1 MEPFKNF
8 LNQTVVETMAGH
20 FHEHWPEFEKTAFI
34 ADVAKDFEMLEL
46 KQRSNR
52 IAEMMARHLPTDFKE
67 SGRIILSSLGQIL
80 DDDLSPDA
88 VDSTGLTGWTLMPV
102 DHYVSQYGQDHFDL
116 SMTLFKAITQRF
128 TAEFGIRYFLE
139 KWPEKTLAV
148 MKEWTADENVHV
160 RRLASEGSR
169 PKLPW
174 GIHLPVFIKDPAPV
188 IALLEQLKDD
198 DKEYVRRSVA
208 NNLNDMAKDHP
219 DLVASIAEQWM
230 LEASKDRKRLVRHAC
245 RTLLKNGHPKAL
257 EVLGFSPPVISSV
270 VIEVLTPEVALGGAL
285 AFSLAL
291 HSGVDHDQAMM
302 IDFIIHHQKAN
313 GTTTP
318 KVFKW
323 KTATL
328 SADKPLVIS
337 KKHGIK
343 KITTRVYYAGLHT
356 LEVMVNGVSVGAR
369 DFKLVVL

>member
-8 LNQTVVETMAGH
+8 LNQDIIERMAGH
-20 FHEHWPEFEKTAFI
+20 YKAHYPEFDMAAFI
-34 ADVAKDFEMLEL
+34 ADATVDFDSLEL

-52 IAEMMARHLPTDFKE
+52 ITETMIRYLPTDFTE
-67 SGRIILSSLGQIL
+67 AGRILLSSLGEVME
-80 DDDLSPDA
+80 DDLASGKADTSGIAGWA
-88 VDSTGLTGWTLMPV
+88 VMPLE
-102 DHYVSQYGQDHFDL
+102 HYVAQQGHDHFDL
-116 SMTLFKAITQRF
+116 SMMLFKEMTKRA

-139 KWPEKTLAV
+139 KYPEKTLAV
-148 MKEWTADENVHV
+148 MKCWTADENVHV

-188 IALLEQLKDD
+188 VELLEQLKDD

-208 NNLNDMAKDHP
+208 NNLNDIAKDHP

-230 LEASKDRKRLVRHAC
+230 VDASKDRKRLVRHAC
-245 RTLLKNGHPKAL
+245 RTLLKNGHPKTLA
-257 EVLGFSPPVISSV
+257 VLGFLPPKIKEATVDL
-270 VIEVLTPEVALGGAL
+270 LTPEVVLGEALE
-285 AFSLAL
+285 FSLSLDSDVKKAQSL
-291 HSGVDHDQAMM
+291 M

-313 GTTTP
+313 GTTSP

-323 KTATL
+323 KTASLT
-328 SADKPLVIS
+328 ADKPLIIR

-343 KITTRVYYAGLHT
+343 KITTRVYYPGLHT
-356 LEVMVNGVSVGAR
+356 LEVVINGVSVGKQ
-369 DFKLVVL
+369 DFQLLMP

>member
-8 LNQTVVETMAGH
+8 LNQDIIERMAGH
-20 FHEHWPEFEKTAFI
+20 YKAHYPEFDMAAFI
-34 ADVAKDFEMLEL
+34 ADATVDFDSLEL

-52 IAEMMARHLPTDFKE
+52 ITETMIRYLPTDFTE
-67 SGRIILSSLGQIL
+67 AGRILLSSLGEVME
-80 DDDLSPDA
+80 DDLASGKADTSGIAGWA
-88 VDSTGLTGWTLMPV
+88 VMPLE
-102 DHYVSQYGQDHFDL
+102 HYVAQQGHDHFDL
-116 SMTLFKAITQRF
+116 SMMLFKEMTKRA

-139 KWPEKTLAV
+139 KYPEKTLAV
-148 MKEWTADENVHV
+148 MKCWTADENVHV

-188 IALLEQLKDD
+188 VELLEQLKDD

-208 NNLNDMAKDHP
+208 NNLNDIAKDHP

-230 LEASKDRKRLVRHAC
+230 VDASKDRKRLVRHAC
-245 RTLLKNGHPKAL
+245 RTLLKNGHPKTLA
-257 EVLGFSPPVISSV
+257 VLGFLPPKIKEATVDL
-270 VIEVLTPEVALGGAL
+270 LTPEVVLGEVL
-285 AFSLAL
+285 EFSLSLDSDVKKAQSL
-291 HSGVDHDQAMM
+291 M

-313 GTTTP
+313 GTTSP

-323 KTATL
+323 KIATL
-328 SADKPLVIS
+328 TADKPLIIR

-343 KITTRVYYAGLHT
+343 KITTRVYYPGLHT
-356 LEVMVNGVSVGAR
+356 LEVMINGVSVGR
-369 DFKLVVL
+369 QDFQLLMP